1 MVKIGGEIKDAARV
15 NLAREDRIQQFR
27 HVGTNRSG
35 TTTHPNIT
43 VECPLGGNLYMLRYA
58 DASNNGP
65 RARHGKGRLVRFV
78 GPDALKHRISTD
90 AFSQIHNGLD
100 RI

>member
-58 DASNNGP
+58 DAPNNGP
-65 RARHGKGRLVRFV
+65 RARHGKGHLVRFV
-78 GPDALKHRISTD
+78 GSDALKHPVSTD
-90 AFSQIHNGLD
+90 GFRQMPHGPE
-100 RI
+100 R